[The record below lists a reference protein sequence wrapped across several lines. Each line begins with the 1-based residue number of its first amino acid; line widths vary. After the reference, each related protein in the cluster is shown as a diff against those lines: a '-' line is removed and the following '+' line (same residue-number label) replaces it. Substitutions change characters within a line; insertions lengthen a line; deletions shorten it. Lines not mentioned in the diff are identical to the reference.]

1 MLKKKDLAKVM
12 TKLNITEDNKPEQP
26 EPPQQP
32 EKPEGGI
39 NED

>member
-1 MLKKKDLAKVM
+1 M